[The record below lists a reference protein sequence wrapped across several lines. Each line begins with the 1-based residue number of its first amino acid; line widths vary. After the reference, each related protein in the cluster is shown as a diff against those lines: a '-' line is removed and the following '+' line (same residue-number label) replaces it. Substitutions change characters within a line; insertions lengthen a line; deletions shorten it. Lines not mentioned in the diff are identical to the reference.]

1 MWQDVVSVEAK
12 ENYRLFLRFEDG
24 AAGIV
29 DVAELVEFSGVF
41 APLQDLAY
49 FEQVRIEP
57 DLGTIVWPNGADLDP
72 VVLYAHATGQPLP
85 DFSPAVSRSA

>member
-12 ENYRLFLRFEDG
+12 ENYRVLLRFEDG
-24 AAGIV
+24 ATGIV

-41 APLQDLAY
+41 EPLREQGY

-85 DFSPAVSRSA
+85 VFFPVVSGSA

>member
-1 MWQDVVSVEAK
+1 MWQDVVSVEPK
-12 ENYRLFLRFEDG
+12 ENYRVFLRFEDG
-24 AAGIV
+24 TTGIV
-29 DVAELVEFSGVF
+29 DVSELVAFSGVF
-41 APLQDLAY
+41 EPLREHAY

-85 DFSPAVSRSA
+85 DFSPILSRSA

>member
-1 MWQDVVSVEAK
+1 MWQDVVSVEAR
-12 ENYRLFLRFEDG
+12 ENYCVFLRFEDG

-41 APLQDLAY
+41 APLRDRVY

-72 VVLYAHATGQPLP
+72 VVLYARATGQPLP
-85 DFSPAVSRSA
+85 DFSPLVSGSA